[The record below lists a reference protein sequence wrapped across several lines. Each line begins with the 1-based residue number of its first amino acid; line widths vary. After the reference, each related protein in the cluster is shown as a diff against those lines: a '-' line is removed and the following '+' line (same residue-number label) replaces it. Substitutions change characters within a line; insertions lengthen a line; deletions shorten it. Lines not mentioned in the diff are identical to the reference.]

1 MSHPYA
7 HIISSEYDA
16 ATLRTPKDCVHWAS
30 GDMRIGKQLLDAAA
44 DDARISVA
52 FLSLSGAASAGLI
65 GRPLEAL
72 RGHLA
77 A

>member
-1 MSHPYA
+1 ML
-7 HIISSEYDA
+7 ISFRASTTPPRWPSA
-16 ATLRTPKDCVHWAS
+16 RNPKDCVHWAS

>member
-1 MSHPYA
+1 
-7 HIISSEYDA
+7 
-16 ATLRTPKDCVHWAS
+16 
-30 GDMRIGKQLLDAAA
+30 MRIGKQLLDAAA
-44 DDARISVA
+44 DDARTSVA
-52 FLSLSGAASAGLI
+52 FLSISGATSAGLI